1 FPHIICKIPPSIVY
15 GRIFRF
21 IALHRLRLWNHRCR
35 TRPGLTRIW
44 LIPIRLWWKLVICS
58 LRRRYPDCLQLL
70 LPLNLGAIR
79 TRNHGQR
86 RDWRRRLI
94 WRTWLVVAL
103 FDCIK
108 VDLKRGVR
116 LVARSPCYCR
126 WCIKGL
132 GVVSAANLCQ
142 HPFLDGFSTFHC
154 FTRTTPSICDVSE
167 RTRL

>member
-1 FPHIICKIPPSIVY
+1 
-15 GRIFRF
+15 
-21 IALHRLRLWNHRCR
+21 
-35 TRPGLTRIW
+35 
-44 LIPIRLWWKLVICS
+44 
-58 LRRRYPDCLQLL
+58 
-70 LPLNLGAIR
+70 
-79 TRNHGQR
+79 
-86 RDWRRRLI
+86 RRRLI

-167 RTRL
+167 RTRLTLWEEVEALYRTLGAVSAGAAAAVVVVAVEKCSRHSLAQSWLGWPLRLSSMLSLVHQ